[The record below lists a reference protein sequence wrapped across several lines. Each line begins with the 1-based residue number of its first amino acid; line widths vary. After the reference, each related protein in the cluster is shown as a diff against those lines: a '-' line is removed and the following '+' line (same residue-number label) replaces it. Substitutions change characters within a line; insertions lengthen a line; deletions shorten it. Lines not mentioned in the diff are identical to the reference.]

1 MISKRHVYFVLG
13 LVIIWSIVPVWATTI
28 PYCIMCIFIALK
40 FFKIS
45 RVSFIWASLAH
56 VFAVVC
62 PFLYGTTVKSVNV
75 YQRVVWTLHLLQI
88 ASVLCLCISLIT
100 LISLASGTDSKS
112 QGNLNKSGYI
122 TVPDSLIRI
131 TNASY
136 RESIVQGAVQAS
148 ATSDATPEVPT
159 YVGVEDALAWAT
171 RAETRESVIQIF
183 TRVVEDDT
191 GETDNK

>member
-1 MISKRHVYFVLG
+1 MISKGHVCLVLG
-13 LVIIWSIVPVWATTI
+13 LVIIWSIVPVWVTTI
-28 PYCIMCIFIALK
+28 LYCLMCILFALK

-45 RVSFIWASLAH
+45 RAAFICATLAH
-56 VFAVVC
+56 IFAVVC
-62 PFLYGTTVKSVNV
+62 PFLYSTTVKSVNA

-122 TVPDSLIRI
+122 TVPDSLIRV
-131 TNASY
+131 TDASY
-136 RESIVQGAVQAS
+136 RESIVQGAVQVS
-148 ATSDATPEVPT
+148 ANSDATPEMST
-159 YVGVEDALAWAT
+159 YVGIEDALAWAT

-183 TRVVEDDT
+183 TRIVEDGI
-191 GETDNK
+191 GEADNK